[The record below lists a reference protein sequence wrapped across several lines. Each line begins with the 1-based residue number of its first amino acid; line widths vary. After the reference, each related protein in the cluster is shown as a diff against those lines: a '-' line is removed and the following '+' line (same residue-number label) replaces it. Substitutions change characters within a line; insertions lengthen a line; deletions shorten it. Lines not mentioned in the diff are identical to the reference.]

1 MPRFWSDILLLL
13 HVLFD
18 DFQWCST
25 NGGNEIRIGPQTG
38 EPGPHRV
45 ELFSEV
51 VRGDSFDVLDQSVYP
66 ELRVYFDQQVDLVW
80 QDFQGNELCSIP
92 QSSLMY

>member
-1 MPRFWSDILLLL
+1 MPRFWSDILLVL
-13 HVLFD
+13 HELFD
-18 DFQWCST
+18 DFEWCST
-25 NGGNEIRIGPQTG
+25 NGGNEIRICPETG
-38 EPGPHRV
+38 EPCPQRV

-66 ELRVYFDQQVDLVW
+66 ELRVYFDQQVDAVW
-80 QDFQGNELCSIP
+80 QDFQRNDFCSIP